1 MIFNFMKL
9 GKTQIK
15 FLESLYEEYKLNP
28 TAFVNIQNYLKGMK
42 GTQSVL
48 DFGSKMKDCG
58 LIDGKRLKRSK
69 VFSAK
74 ITMKG
79 IEVICEDVKELTFY
93 ILEELMEEG
102 NKLSLTEIVS
112 FRMLENLKD
121 RTKLYF
127 RALDLAKH
135 IQKKNLIEFRLIER
149 NIGFNEII
157 INITPKGLN
166 YYLNNGGKVKEQH
179 RTKILKKKTSTGWK
193 YKFENGKYVDD
204 PIISS
209 YGEFDEHGNH
219 TKQIFYN
226 DDSSI
231 RMQFDVDYD
240 DNNKPISGVV
250 NLPGNVDQEKLFTK
264 YETRGN
270 VTNQTAFSAEGFVV
284 YKQVLKYD
292 ENKNLLEKKWLSADG
307 KLTSKEMYKYNKEGK
322 CIREVMTGPEGKIE
336 TLYDEHGMKKESLG
350 MNSDGRII
358 RNYTYSIDRYGNI
371 DEEIRHDMFG
381 KPMYLVKFVYE
392 YY

>member
-1 MIFNFMKL
+1 MKL
-9 GKTQIK
+9 YKTQIK
-15 FLESLYEEYKLNP
+15 FLEDLYERYKQNP
-28 TAFVNIQNYLKGMK
+28 TAFVNIQNCLKGMK
-42 GTQSVL
+42 DTQSVL
-48 DFGSKMKDCG
+48 EFGSKMKDKG
-58 LIDGKRLKRSK
+58 FIDGKYLKRSQ

-79 IEVICEDVKELTFY
+79 IEVICEDIKELTLY

-102 NKLSLTEIVS
+102 NNLSLTEIVS

-127 RALDLAKH
+127 RALDLAEHLKG
-135 IQKKNLIEFRLIER
+135 KNLIEYRLVKK

-157 INITPKGLN
+157 ISITPKGVN

-179 RTKILKKKTSTGWK
+179 RIKNLKKKTSTGWK
-193 YKFENGKYVDD
+193 YKFEKGKYVDD

-219 TKQIFYN
+219 TKQVFYN

-240 DNNKPISGVV
+240 ENNKPVSGVV
-250 NLPGNVDQEKLFTK
+250 YMPGNTDQEKLFTK
-264 YETRGN
+264 FEAQGN
-270 VTNQTAFSAEGFVV
+270 ITTQTAFSAEGFVV
-284 YKQVLKYD
+284 YKQVLEYD
-292 ENKNLLEKKWLSADG
+292 ENKNLLKKKWLSADD
-307 KLTSKEMYKYNKEGK
+307 KVTSKEMYKYNKEGK
-322 CIREVMTGPEGKIE
+322 CTREIMTSTEGKIE
-336 TLYDEHGMKKESLG
+336 TLYDEYGMKKESLG
-350 MNSDGRII
+350 MDSDGRII
-358 RNYTYSIDRYGNI
+358 RNYTYTIDRYGNM
-371 DEEIRHDMFG
+371 DEEIRYDMFG
-381 KPMYLVKFVYE
+381 KPMYLVKFMYD